1 MSKWN
6 MLRNRIMWPEE
17 FVFVIENEGNDNK
30 FGYSYVIKYNG
41 NIVHNNCKKH
51 LNRVDKLL
59 NVTHR
64 MCENLEDENMD
75 NNSDTFN
82 DQNNDEEINK
92 ANQILLRLN
101 DEKKNIK
108 EKLSN
113 IKTID
118 EKFDII
124 IKKEPCY
131 IFRIDIPNLNVEPDY
146 LREYLKKEYYNE
158 NYKDNNEKK
167 VGNHKSLSKY
177 DRANNQI
184 NSNNN
189 NYYNN
194 NYNNNNYYYG
204 GNEEEPYKT
213 YLYNIKLMECEDTII
228 DNREF
233 FFSEA
238 KQCGL
243 NINVLINE
251 GKYIKNK
258 LYEYK
263 EYCVHNYNEYEENDQ
278 KNEEN
283 NDNNGNRCG
292 HMKKQQSNEFIDK
305 KNIRTQN
312 KSIIDRDN
320 KKEINYEDISV
331 LPYSDIIILKYKN
344 VHSES
349 NVAGFLT
356 PFLLNGNI
364 KTHISKNVQP
374 YIKYHFNNELIYKNL
389 CNIIKLM
396 CYLQDCNICHGNIK
410 PSNLF
415 ISNDGLNIL
424 LGNFIPRLKL
434 QNFYFFVIHKKKN
447 IPKYISPEMFFYLN
461 KKMSIIDTTGKKK
474 KPKHIEKYFY
484 KNDIFC
490 LGLCFYYII
499 MMNEDILYYIN
510 DQYIFQSKVEMMQ
523 SYITKPH
530 LFYLLRNML
539 IYEYKQRPDWSA
551 LSQLIQIDRT

>member
-6 MLRNRIMWPEE
+6 MLRNRIVWPEE

-41 NIVHNNCKKH
+41 NIVHNNCKKY
-51 LNRVDKLL
+51 LNKVDKLL
-59 NVTHR
+59 NVTHKV
-64 MCENLEDENMD
+64 CKNLEDENMG

-82 DQNNDEEINK
+82 DENNDEEMNK

-101 DEKKNIK
+101 DKKKYIK
-108 EKLSN
+108 EKISN

-124 IKKEPCY
+124 IKNEPCY
-131 IFRIDIPNLNVEPDY
+131 IFRIDLPNLNVEPDY
-146 LREYLKKEYYNE
+146 LLDYLKKEYYNE
-158 NYKDNNEKK
+158 NYKDNNEQK
-167 VGNHKSLSKY
+167 VGYHRRLSNY
-177 DRANNQI
+177 DRANNKI

-189 NYYNN
+189 INIINN
-194 NYNNNNYYYG
+194 NNNNYYYIV
-204 GNEEEPYKT
+204 NEEKPYKT

-238 KQCGL
+238 KQSGF
-243 NINVLINE
+243 NINILINE

-263 EYCVHNYNEYEENDQ
+263 EYCVHNYNEHEEEDE
-278 KNEEN
+278 KNKEN
-283 NDNNGNRCG
+283 NDNNGNSYG
-292 HMKKQQSNEFIDK
+292 HMKNQQSKQSIDK

-312 KSIIDRDN
+312 KSVIERDN
-320 KKEINYEDISV
+320 KKEINYEEISV
-331 LPYSDIIILKYKN
+331 LPYSDIIILKNKN
-344 VHSES
+344 VHTES
-349 NVAGFLT
+349 NIAGFLT

-364 KTHISKNVQP
+364 KKHISKNVQP
-374 YIKYHFNNELIYKNL
+374 YIKYHFNNQLIYKNL

-447 IPKYISPEMFFYLN
+447 IPKYISPEVLFYLN
-461 KKMSIIDTTGKKK
+461 KKMSIVDTKGKKK

-510 DQYIFQSKVEMMQ
+510 DQYLFQSKVEMMQ
-523 SYITKPH
+523 SYITKPE
-530 LFYLLRNML
+530 LFSLLRNML

-551 LSQLIQIDRT
+551 LLELIQMKRR

>member
-6 MLRNRIMWPEE
+6 MLRSRIVWPEE
-17 FVFVIENEGNDNK
+17 FVFAIENEGYDNK

-51 LNRVDKLL
+51 LNKVDKLL

-64 MCENLEDENMD
+64 MCENLEDENMR

-82 DQNNDEEINK
+82 DENNDEEINK

-101 DEKKNIK
+101 DKKKYIK

-124 IKKEPCY
+124 IKNEPCY
-131 IFRIDIPNLNVEPDY
+131 IFRIDMPNLNVEPDY
-146 LREYLKKEYYNE
+146 LLEYLKREYYNE
-158 NYKDNNEKK
+158 NHKDSDEQK
-167 VGNHKSLSKY
+167 VGHHRRLSNY
-177 DRANNQI
+177 DRANNKI
-184 NSNNN
+184 NSNK
-189 NYYNN
+189 
-194 NYNNNNYYYG
+194 NNNYYYRA
-204 GNEEEPYKT
+204 NEGEPYKT
-213 YLYNIKLMECEDTII
+213 YLYNIKLMECEDTIM

-238 KQCGL
+238 KQSGL
-243 NINVLINE
+243 NINILINE

-263 EYCVHNYNEYEENDQ
+263 EYCVNNYNENEEDDE
-278 KNEEN
+278 KNKEN
-283 NDNNGNRCG
+283 NDNNGNAYG
-292 HMKKQQSNEFIDK
+292 HMKNQQSKEFIDK

-312 KSIIDRDN
+312 KSIIERDN
-320 KKEINYEDISV
+320 KKEINYEEISV
-331 LPYSDIIILKYKN
+331 LPYSDIIILKNKN
-344 VHSES
+344 VHTES
-349 NVAGFLT
+349 NIAGFLT

-364 KTHISKNVQP
+364 KKHISKNVQP
-374 YIKYHFNNELIYKNL
+374 YIKYHFNNQLIYKNL

-415 ISNDGLNIL
+415 ISNDGLHIL

-447 IPKYISPEMFFYLN
+447 IPKYISPEIFFYLN
-461 KKMSIIDTTGKKK
+461 KKIAIVDTKGKKK

-523 SYITKPH
+523 AYITKPE
-530 LFYLLRNML
+530 LFSLVRSML
-539 IYEYKQRPDWSA
+539 IYDYKQRPDWSA
-551 LSQLIQIDRT
+551 LAQIIQTEKR

>member
-6 MLRNRIMWPEE
+6 MLRNRIMWPDE

-82 DQNNDEEINK
+82 DQNNDEEMNK

-146 LREYLKKEYYNE
+146 LREYLKKEYYSE

-263 EYCVHNYNEYEENDQ
+263 EYCVHNYNDYEENDQ

-283 NDNNGNRCG
+283 NVNNGNRCG
-292 HMKKQQSNEFIDK
+292 HMKNQQSNESIDK
-305 KNIRTQN
+305 KNIRTKN
-312 KSIIDRDN
+312 KSITDRNN
-320 KKEINYEDISV
+320 KKEINYEYISV
-331 LPYSDIIILKYKN
+331 LPYSDIIILKNKN
-344 VHSES
+344 VHAES

-461 KKMSIIDTTGKKK
+461 KKMSVIDTTGKKK

-551 LSQLIQIDRT
+551 LSQLIQMDRT